1 MPFVLV
7 GLILVL
13 AIVALLCADFLRSEA
28 LAVARCHYAATILV
42 VLAGFRRAFRGS
54 TPRGVKVRTGVET

>member
-28 LAVARCHYAATILV
+28 LAVAPLPLSSWSSR
-42 VLAGFRRAFRGS
+42 GFGGPSVALPHGA
-54 TPRGVKVRTGVET
+54 

>member
-13 AIVALLCADFLRSEA
+13 AIVALLCADFLR
-28 LAVARCHYAATILV
+28 V
-42 VLAGFRRAFRGS
+42 VRRWL
-54 TPRGVKVRTGVET
+54 

>member
-13 AIVALLCADFLRSEA
+13 AIVALLCADFLRSES
-28 LAVARCHYAATILV
+28 LAVAPLLLRCHYP
-42 VLAGFRRAFRGS
+42 RG
-54 TPRGVKVRTGVET
+54 PRGVSAGLPWLYPTGREGSSSG